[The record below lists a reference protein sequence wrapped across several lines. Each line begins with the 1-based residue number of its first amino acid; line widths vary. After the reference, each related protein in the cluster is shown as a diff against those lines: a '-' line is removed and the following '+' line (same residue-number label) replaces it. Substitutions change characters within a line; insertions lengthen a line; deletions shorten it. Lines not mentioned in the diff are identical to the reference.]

1 MGDFDVAHP
10 FHPWT
15 YVSNQITHLF
25 SDGIVSQE
33 MPDVGVKVHPPI
45 HSNIFSAHLLSII
58 KVFAFVIEAG
68 SFGRVGGARNC
79 TLGFLPLHR
88 DFFLRKKNFVYA
100 LYNLRLILDISGM

>member
-1 MGDFDVAHP
+1 LGRGLGDFDVAHP

-33 MPDVGVKVHPPI
+33 MPDVGVKLSARHPPV
-45 HSNIFSAHLLSII
+45 HSNGFSAHLLSIV

-79 TLGFLPLHR
+79 TLGFLLLP
-88 DFFLRKKNFVYA
+88 
-100 LYNLRLILDISGM
+100 